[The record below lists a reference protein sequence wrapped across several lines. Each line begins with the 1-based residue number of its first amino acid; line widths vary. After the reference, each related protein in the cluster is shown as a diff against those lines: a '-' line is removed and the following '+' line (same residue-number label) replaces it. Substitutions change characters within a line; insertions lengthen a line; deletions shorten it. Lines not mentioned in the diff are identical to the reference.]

1 MSLSIAVCVKPVPDS
16 DHYDKITIDPK
27 TKRVNRDGIP
37 TIINTMDKNA
47 IEAALK
53 LKEEHGGKVTVFTM
67 APDSA
72 VENLRRVLAM
82 GVDEAFLCSDRALGG
97 ADTWATSYT
106 LYKAIAKA
114 GAYDIVILGNETE
127 DGGTAQV
134 PSQLG
139 EWMAIP
145 HMTNVLNMA
154 YDGEHKMTIS
164 RKTDEGSIKYRVA
177 LPAVFSVVRETNEP
191 RIPNVMGILKAK
203 NKPLTIFRAE
213 DLDVNPEFIGLKGS
227 PTQPGDIFSPDMS
240 RKSEVISGEPEEIA
254 VKIIAEIKKT
264 GYVIG

>member
-16 DHYDKITIDPK
+16 EHYDKITIDPK
-27 TKRVNRDGIP
+27 TKRVNRDGIA

-47 IEAALK
+47 VEAALK
-53 LKEEHGGKVTVFTM
+53 LKEANGGTVTVFTM
-67 APDSA
+67 APDTA

-82 GVDEAFLCSDRALGG
+82 GADEAFLCSDRALGG

-106 LYKAIAKA
+106 LYKAIEKS
-114 GAYDIVILGNETE
+114 GKYDIILLGNETE

-139 EWMAIP
+139 EWMSIP
-145 HMTNVLNMA
+145 HLTNIIELAVE
-154 YDGEHKMTIS
+154 DGKAIANK
-164 RKTDEGSIKYRVA
+164 KTDEGSIKYKVS

-203 NKPLTIFRAE
+203 NKPLTIYRAD
-213 DLDVNPEFIGLKGS
+213 DLDLNPEFIGLKGS

-240 RKSEVISGEPEEIA
+240 RKSEAIEGEADVIA
-254 VKIIAEIKKT
+254 QKIIAEIKKFGVT
-264 GYVIG
+264 IG

>member
-53 LKEEHGGKVTVFTM
+53 LKELHGGKVTVFTM

-106 LYKAIAKA
+106 LYKAIEKT
-114 GAYDIVILGNETE
+114 GAYDIILLGNETE

-139 EWMAIP
+139 EWMGVP
-145 HMTNVLNMA
+145 HMTNIITMT
-154 YDGEHKMTIS
+154 YDEDKMTVE
-164 RKTDEGSIKYRVA
+164 RKTDDGSIKYRVT

-203 NKPLTIFRAE
+203 NKPLTIFRAD
-213 DLDVNPEFIGLKGS
+213 DLDLNPAYIGLKGS
-227 PTQPGDIFSPDMS
+227 PTQPGDIFSPDMN
-240 RKSEVISGEPEEIA
+240 RKSELIAGEPDVIA
-254 VKIIAEIKKT
+254 QKIIAEIKKT
-264 GYVIG
+264 GVTIG

>member
-53 LKEEHGGKVTVFTM
+53 LKELHGGKVTVFTM

-106 LYKAIAKA
+106 LYKAIEKT
-114 GAYDIVILGNETE
+114 GEYDIILLGNETE

-145 HMTNVLNMA
+145 HMTNIINMT
-154 YDGEHKMTIS
+154 YDEGKVTVE
-164 RKTDEGSIKYRVA
+164 RKTDDGSIRYRVA

-203 NKPLTIFRAE
+203 NKPLTIFRAD
-213 DLDVNPEFIGLKGS
+213 DLDLDPAYIGLKGS

-240 RKSEVISGEPEEIA
+240 RKSELISGEPDA
-254 VKIIAEIKKT
+254 VAQKIIAEIKKT
-264 GYVIG
+264 GVIIG

>member
-27 TKRVNRDGIP
+27 TKRVNRDGIA

-53 LKEEHGGKVTVFTM
+53 LKEAHGGKVTVFSM
-67 APDSA
+67 APDTA

-106 LYKAIAKA
+106 LYKAIEKS
-114 GAYDIVILGNETE
+114 GEYDIIILGNETE

-145 HMTNVLNMA
+145 HLTNILSIDYA
-154 YDGEHKMTIS
+154 DGKVVVNK
-164 RKTDEGSIKYRVA
+164 KTDNGSIKYKVQ

-203 NKPLTIFRAE
+203 NKPLTIYRAD
-213 DLDVNPEFIGLKGS
+213 DLDLNPDYIGLKGS

-240 RKSEVISGEPEEIA
+240 RKSEMLDGDANEIA
-254 VKIIAEIKKT
+254 KKILAEIKK
-264 GYVIG
+264 IGVSIG